1 MQEGEGDEQN
11 QKNGSGSKAA
21 DKGKCQGDEDITD
34 SKTDSL
40 KQDQYWTKLAERT
53 VQCHVELIAEP
64 ESEQKLKEILDMTA
78 LREIAGTPGSDYI
91 AILVDQKQ
99 SGESITAPHIRCTPF
114 NRKRVMKLLG
124 AVVKSRG
131 IPGIEGENQEVPLKD
146 GDVLMFLDTGK
157 SGVQSRMASLVKQVC
172 GRTCKKQVMVAFSEE
187 SVTARKMRVRGV
199 ATVDQSEGLTLM
211 TSSQFSVPE
220 KKREHYQGS
229 NRGSVLAWVKLP
241 KWESCWKLTFGDK
254 KTLYGKARVPVG
266 GTSVD
271 VDADED
277 EEEMEGGED
286 KAAILPMAVDASGH
300 LYIPKT
306 RNNDNMEPVS
316 FWSMP
321 VAFYKELIG
330 SYCCKGVYDLFAGA
344 HFLQN
349 V

>member
-1 MQEGEGDEQN
+1 MQN
-11 QKNGSGSKAA
+11 QQNGAVNGSAA
-21 DKGKCQGDEDITD
+21 DKGQGDDAMTEKNDE
-34 SKTDSL
+34 SL
-40 KQDQYWTKLAERT
+40 KQDQYWNKLAERT

-64 ESEQKLKEILDMTA
+64 DSEQKLKEILDKTA
-78 LREIAGTPGSDYI
+78 LRDSTGTPGSDYI

-114 NRKRVMKLLG
+114 NRKRMVKLLG

-131 IPGIEGENQEVPLKD
+131 VPGCEGENQEVPLKD

-157 SGVQSRMASLVKQVC
+157 SGVQTRMANVVKQVC
-172 GRTCKKQVMVAFSEE
+172 GRTCKKNVTVAFSEE
-187 SVTARKMRVRGV
+187 SVAARKMRVRGV

-241 KWESCWKLTFGDK
+241 KWESCWKLSFGEK

-271 VDADED
+271 VDDENED
-277 EEEMEGGED
+277 EELEGGD
-286 KAAILPMAVDASGH
+286 GSGTILPMAIDASGH

-306 RNNDNMEPVS
+306 RNNDNIEPVT

-321 VAFYKELIG
+321 VAFYKELLA
-330 SYCCKGVYDLFAGA
+330 SYCCKGVYDLFAGG
-344 HFLQN
+344 FFVQN